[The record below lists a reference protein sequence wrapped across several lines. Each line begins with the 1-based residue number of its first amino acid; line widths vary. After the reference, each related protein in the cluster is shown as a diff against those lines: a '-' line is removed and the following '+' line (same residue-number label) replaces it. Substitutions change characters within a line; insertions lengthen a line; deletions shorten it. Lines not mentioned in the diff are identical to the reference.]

1 LLKVVHLVA
10 GDELGGAVRAALSLH
25 YELKKAEIDSKILL
39 QFGKSN
45 SSDIEVVDKTKT
57 NDAMRRLRYIKD
69 QIPFRFHPNRKK
81 YIFSPGIFGMNLSDH
96 NLIKDADVVH
106 LNWITNGY
114 VDLRTFRLFKKPIV
128 WTLHDMWPF
137 TGGCHYSLSCSNFKT
152 GCGNC
157 HHLGSKK
164 LNDLSRWL
172 VKRKKNFYQVPF
184 TPVAVSNWLKKCAEE
199 SYLLSD
205 KRTELI
211 HNGVDIS
218 LFKPQEIEFVRNKL
232 NLPIKK
238 KIILID
244 GQCTKHIWKGRN
256 ELQICLEN
264 LKNEEM
270 LLLFFGD
277 TNESFINKLGIDSK
291 NFGRITN
298 DEMLCDVYNSADVF
312 LTSTIQ
318 EAFGKTIIEAMACAT
333 PVVCF
338 NATGPADIIEHQKNG
353 YAAMA
358 FESLDLAVGV
368 KWLISDEMR
377 RKELGNN
384 ARLKVEE
391 EFDINNIS
399 KKYIQLYESLLDK
412 TYKNM

>member
-1 LLKVVHLVA
+1 MLKVVHLVA
-10 GDELGGAVRAALSLH
+10 GHELGGAVRAALSLH
-25 YELKKAEIDSKILL
+25 HELKKAEIDSKILL
-39 QFGKSN
+39 QFGNSN
-45 SSDIEVVDKTKT
+45 SMDIEVIDKIKL
-57 NDAMRRLRYIKD
+57 NDVIRRLRYIKD
-69 QIPFRFHPNRKK
+69 QTPFRLHRNRKK

-96 NLIKDADVVH
+96 NLIKNADVVH

-157 HHLGSKK
+157 PHLGSKK

-172 VKRKKNFYQVPF
+172 VKRKKNFYQVPI
-184 TPVAVSNWLKKCAEE
+184 TPVAVSSWLKKSAEE
-199 SYLLSD
+199 SFLLSD
-205 KRTELI
+205 NKIELI
-211 HNGVDIS
+211 HNGVNTA
-218 LFKPQEIEFVRNKL
+218 LFKPKEIELVRNKL
-232 NLPIKK
+232 NLSHQK
-238 KIILID
+238 KIILVD

-264 LKNEEM
+264 LKNEGL

-277 TNESFINKLGIDSK
+277 TDESFINKIGIDSR
-291 NFGRITN
+291 NLSRIAN
-298 DEMLCDVYNSADVF
+298 DKMLCDVYNSADIF

-338 NATGPADIIEHQKNG
+338 DATGPADIIEHQTNG
-353 YAAMA
+353 YAATA
-358 FESLDLAVGV
+358 FEPIDLANGV
-368 KWLISDEMR
+368 KWVLSDEMR
-377 RKELGNN
+377 KKQLGIN
-384 ARLKVEE
+384 ARLKVEKD
-391 EFDINNIS
+391 FDMKNVS
-399 KKYIQLYESLLDK
+399 EKYIQLYESLFDK
-412 TYKNM
+412 TKKSI

>member
-1 LLKVVHLVA
+1 
-10 GDELGGAVRAALSLH
+10 
-25 YELKKAEIDSKILL
+25 
-39 QFGKSN
+39 
-45 SSDIEVVDKTKT
+45 
-57 NDAMRRLRYIKD
+57 
-69 QIPFRFHPNRKK
+69 
-81 YIFSPGIFGMNLSDH
+81 
-96 NLIKDADVVH
+96 
-106 LNWITNGY
+106 
-114 VDLRTFRLFKKPIV
+114 
-128 WTLHDMWPF
+128 
-137 TGGCHYSLSCSNFKT
+137 
-152 GCGNC
+152 
-157 HHLGSKK
+157 
-164 LNDLSRWL
+164 
-172 VKRKKNFYQVPF
+172 
-184 TPVAVSNWLKKCAEE
+184 
-199 SYLLSD
+199 
-205 KRTELI
+205 
-211 HNGVDIS
+211 
-218 LFKPQEIEFVRNKL
+218 L